1 MGDLAGMDGWL
12 ISEIVCKVG
21 RRVAKLVALLLATTA
36 LWVRLPSPDIS
47 QKPQMGD
54 FSKKVANTL

>member
-1 MGDLAGMDGWL
+1 
-12 ISEIVCKVG
+12 
-21 RRVAKLVALLLATTA
+21 VAKLVARLLATTA

-54 FSKKVANTL
+54 TTYSSPPKNIQKLPMNDENINVRLV